1 MLDIMKKPKRP
12 SLEERLDLQDISRKV
27 VNSSKFDKEE
37 IKEII
42 KEEKGKTARGAE
54 EVLDEV
60 MFDYY
65 YNLSE
70 GFPDERGTVEF
81 SIDSACR
88 DTRARPVEGWDKR
101 DENQKAK
108 RLAEREAT
116 SAVEDITGD
125 IFVDD
130 DEQLIKNAKS
140 EYETVEETV
149 EETNWDA
156 VQSEIEEN
164 LRRKII
170 NDKEAHERV
179 RNVLDKFGGYD
190 YSETELWRFTDEVI
204 NEIAEKWSNIFV
216 SEILQ
221 SMESSDFRQEKHN
234 VEKTVEKSLKETV
247 TEGVVGGVTETLTSV
262 GVKHLAG
269 AIAVIALGL

>member
-1 MLDIMKKPKRP
+1 MRKPEKR
-12 SLEERLDLQDISRKV
+12 SLEERLDLKEISRNI
-27 VNSSKFDKEE
+27 VNSSNFSKEE
-37 IKEII
+37 VKEMVIQQ
-42 KEEKGKTARGAE
+42 KGKTLGE
-54 EVLDEV
+54 SEQVLDDV
-60 MFDYY
+60 MLDYY
-65 YNLSE
+65 YNLNE
-70 GFPDERGTVEF
+70 GFPDEKETVEF

-88 DTRARPVEGWDKR
+88 DTRARPVEDWDER
-101 DENQKAK
+101 GENQKAK
-108 RLAEREAT
+108 RLAKEEADT
-116 SAVEDITGD
+116 SVEDITED

-130 DEQLIKNAKS
+130 EEQLVKNARA

-156 VQSEIEEN
+156 VQAEIEEN

-204 NEIAEKWSNIFV
+204 NEVAERWSNVFV
-216 SEILQ
+216 SQILQ

-234 VEKTVEKSLKETV
+234 VERTVEKSLKETV
-247 TEGVVGGVTETLTSV
+247 TEGVVGGVTEKLTSV
-262 GVKHLAG
+262 GIREFAGILA
-269 AIAVIALGL
+269 VVALGL